1 MTKTK
6 AVYGFLCALVVMAGL
21 YPSIYLNVKPWWM
34 HDRGM
39 ALVQLVLTLI
49 AAAIP
54 LIIFRLHWL
63 ERFFFAA
70 ILLGVLR
77 VSVAN
82 GIESITLTR
91 SEIVSGREDHLTSS
105 KEWTTRIEEWT
116 GKRDKL
122 RATFVPTGDKKEY
135 IPTSRELVETER
147 EGRDSVCK
155 TSRTSNDCKYAQTK
169 LEQVTQN
176 YELTLRID
184 ALERDIRDAQ
194 AKMSE
199 AGSAPPDYLGKAKD
213 AMAGAWFNPLQ
224 DREMWTAY
232 MAELAAAG
240 APKLF
245 VYIVSLLFAAALG
258 ENWWIESAKKM
269 ESTKAFKRT
278 SASIYQPSVT
288 KVKPTQEPTA
298 STGKVWGAMWLDG
311 VKAWADAVRPSPS
324 GPRQRYTPS
333 LAFPHYVEFCQA
345 RGYTPCGR
353 PTVFGSIITKHIDVC
368 PVATTGG
375 QRWYEFNLGPKLALV
390 KAGGELS

>member
-1 MTKTK
+1 
-6 AVYGFLCALVVMAGL
+6 MAGL

-54 LIIFRLHWL
+54 LIIFRLHWV
-63 ERFFFAA
+63 ERIFFVA

-91 SEIVSGREDHLTSS
+91 SEIASGREDHLSVN
-105 KEWTTRIEEWT
+105 KEWTARIETWT
-116 GKRDKL
+116 GERDKL
-122 RATFVPTGDKKEY
+122 RATFVPIGDKKEY

-147 EGRDSVCK
+147 EGRDSACK

-194 AKMSE
+194 AKISE
-199 AGSAPPDYLGKAKD
+199 AGSAPPDYLGKARD
-213 AMAGAWFNPLQ
+213 ALEGAWFNPLK

-245 VYIVSLLFAAALG
+245 VCIVSLLFAAALG
-258 ENWWIESAKKM
+258 ENWWLESTHKI
-269 ESTKAFKRT
+269 ESTKVDTPVIESTGA
-278 SASIYQPSVT
+278 SVT
-288 KVKPTQEPTA
+288 KEKRVQKPTT
-298 STGKVWGAMWLDG
+298 STGKVWGAQWLDG
-311 VKAWADAVRPSPS
+311 VKAWVDTVRPVP
-324 GPRQRYTPS
+324 GGARQRYTPS
-333 LAFPHYVEFCQA
+333 QAFPHYVEFCEA

-353 PTVFGSIITKHIDVC
+353 PTVFGSIITKHIDVA
-368 PVATTGG
+368 PVVRTGG
-375 QRWYEFNLGPKLALV
+375 QSWYEFNLGPKLALV
-390 KAGGELS
+390 KAGGEA